1 MIRPEK
7 SISSYALIIAMSRV
21 TKLKHLKREDEVDD
35 LSLPNDKQRV
45 VRVVSSKGNNL
56 HEVESASD
64 EVS

>member
-1 MIRPEK
+1 
-7 SISSYALIIAMSRV
+7 MSRV
-21 TKLKHLKREDEVDD
+21 TKLKHVKREDEEDD
-35 LSLPNDKQRV
+35 LSLPNDKQRI

>member
-7 SISSYALIIAMSRV
+7 SISSYTLIIAMSRV